1 MAVALLD
8 TLPTPSTD
16 WVDMVYHQL
25 RDILIVATEQQAE
38 RLLQW
43 WVEVSFSSP
52 GYFVISRQMTV
63 KERPMAGTASSPAR
77 TPSCLW
83 PSYLSGC
90 LEPLAHRQARMGDE
104 GACFQHYARNPRCGR
119 RNDGEWCSLSPEGS
133 EPNNVIKYDGKTNP
147 IIWLEDCHLICR
159 AGGADD
165 DLFIMQFLPIYLADM
180 DRAWLEHLPRKSID
194 CWEDLKEIFTSNF
207 QGIYVRPGNPWDL
220 KGCRQKQGESLWDY
234 IWRFFLKCH
243 ELPKICDADVISAF
257 WSGMNY

>member
-1 MAVALLD
+1 
-8 TLPTPSTD
+8 
-16 WVDMVYHQL
+16 
-25 RDILIVATEQQAE
+25 
-38 RLLQW
+38 
-43 WVEVSFSSP
+43 
-52 GYFVISRQMTV
+52 
-63 KERPMAGTASSPAR
+63 
-77 TPSCLW
+77 
-83 PSYLSGC
+83 
-90 LEPLAHRQARMGDE
+90 MGDE